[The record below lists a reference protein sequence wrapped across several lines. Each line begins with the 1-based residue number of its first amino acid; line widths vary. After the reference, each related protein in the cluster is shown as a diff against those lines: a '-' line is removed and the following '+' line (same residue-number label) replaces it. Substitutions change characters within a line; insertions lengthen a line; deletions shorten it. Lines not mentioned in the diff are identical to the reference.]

1 MYVCTCFV
9 LITAGKIVEIQCS
22 SEYFTFHEQ
31 ICYTVSG
38 LSLLCFVLLLLIDI
52 VFISGSVQ
60 QHTLYNSILW
70 CGKDNQ
76 GQNYI

>member
-1 MYVCTCFV
+1 MSVSTCCV
-9 LITAGKIVEIQCS
+9 QITAGKIVEIQS
-22 SEYFTFHEQ
+22 SPECLTFHEQ

-76 GQNYI
+76 G